1 VKRFAAPAALLLSAC
16 VSQGT
21 YDALRAE
28 HDEAQTQL
36 EARNKTIRDYEQ
48 STAALKAAQAKLQS
62 ELDDAKGKIVDLDAR
77 IARFEADRAVL
88 VKDRS
93 SLEASVTEM
102 TAALAELQKRKE
114 AADAR
119 LAEFRALLAKFK
131 SLIDAGKLAVKIV
144 EGRMVVVL
152 ATDVLFPS
160 GSASLS
166 REGKAAIAE
175 VAQLLASIPDRKFQV
190 EGHTDNVP
198 IATAQYPSNWEL
210 AAARALTV
218 LKTMVDAGMPPARIS
233 AASFG
238 DSKPAGPNDSPEG
251 KAANRR
257 IEIIIVPDLSTLP
270 GFDELKRVEKGS

>member
-1 VKRFAAPAALLLSAC
+1 MMRLSAAATLLLCSC
-16 VSQGT
+16 VTQGT

-28 HDEAQTQL
+28 ADETQAQL
-36 EARNKTIRDYEQ
+36 EARNKTLRDYEQ
-48 STAALKAAQAKLQS
+48 STAALKRDIEKLQAA
-62 ELDDAKGKIVDLDAR
+62 LDDSRGKITDLDAR
-77 IARFEADRAVL
+77 IARFEADRVSL

-93 SLEASVTEM
+93 SLEASVAEM

-131 SLIDAGKLAVKIV
+131 GLIDAGKLKVRIV

-152 ATDVLFPS
+152 NTDVLFPS
-160 GSASLS
+160 GSANLS
-166 REGKAAIAE
+166 RDGKTAIAE
-175 VAQLLASIPDRKFQV
+175 VGSLLASIAERKFQV

-210 AAARALTV
+210 AASRALTV
-218 LKTMVDAGMPPARIS
+218 LKTMVDAGLPAARIS

-238 DSKPAGPNDSPEG
+238 DSKPSGANDSPEG
-251 KAANRR
+251 RAANRR

-270 GFDELKRVEKGS
+270 GFDELNRVEKGA